1 MSADLD
7 VEEDHYATVANFG
20 GDAQDSEKAPFVT
33 KVTVPESIKRRV
45 PSKHYVR
52 VIWFSVMHC
61 SRFVECLPEAHW
73 VLINLGCAARLD
85 GSVLA
90 WSEKLLDESS

>member
-52 VIWFSVMHC
+52 VI
-61 SRFVECLPEAHW
+61 
-73 VLINLGCAARLD
+73 
-85 GSVLA
+85 
-90 WSEKLLDESS
+90 

>member
-1 MSADLD
+1 MFGRGVWLVRRNSLSGSSAHILHWSPFKEPAVSIHVVSKMSADLD
-7 VEEDHYATVANFG
+7 VEEDHYATAANFG

-52 VIWFSVMHC
+52 I
-61 SRFVECLPEAHW
+61 
-73 VLINLGCAARLD
+73 I
-85 GSVLA
+85 
-90 WSEKLLDESS
+90 